1 VSALTGAVAW
11 RRLSLRDLHVSAQS
25 IRLTV
30 FAALAAFASLRYAAL
45 LTPVPTGRVVATVGV
60 AVAAAAAL
68 SRLRGRRRAA
78 TRAARALVLV
88 LGAAAG
94 IVAIGVAP
102 RLLEPAHWGALAD
115 DVRQGLGGLDGFQWP
130 YTGDDQ
136 WIRLS
141 ILLAIP
147 LVALSAAAVAF
158 WPSPRARGARR
169 GVALSL
175 LLLLYGTGA
184 AERSGGAWVLDGAAL
199 LALVAAWLWAPELR
213 RREAGRGAAWLRAVG
228 AAAIGITAGVH
239 ASDAWVDFHDW
250 NLFSG
255 AGGGT
260 TFEWDQLYGPITWP
274 RTGAELVDVTA
285 AEPHYWK
292 TETLDRFDGIRWMRT
307 NTAPGSVARD
317 DVPQTFRRRWMQQF
331 TFTIRGLH
339 SSVIVGAGTTLNVD
353 SSKVTVAAPD
363 GTTQVVDAPLARGDT
378 YTVTAYVPE
387 PTVDE
392 LRSAPSRFPRDL
404 LPYTYFDLPSATQSG
419 LDAPALDARA
429 RATHVTARTI
439 ESTVPGLAGGDTPA
453 LKARILASPY
463 GQTYVLAR
471 GLAAGQASTYDVVS
485 AVEGYLQRGYG
496 YSERPPAH
504 RYPLPAFLFRD
515 RAGYCQQFSGAMA
528 LMLRMDGIPARV
540 ATGFAAGAYD
550 ATTHRYVVRDY
561 DAHSWVEVYFA
572 GIGWVAFD
580 PTPALAPAVARSTPA
595 SASTT
600 SPATP
605 SSRTKSSAALN
616 HLKASDR
623 ARAGRAA
630 HVRASGGAP
639 VPIALAAVAS
649 ALLAALALLALRR
662 RTATLGPDAALG
674 ELRAALERLGYS
686 CPPRTTLRE
695 LERRLSVAVGPAAA
709 RYARTLR
716 NHRFAAGD
724 RRTPAT
730 ADRRALRRELAAGRG
745 LLGRARAYIALP
757 PRFSPG

>member
-1 VSALTGAVAW
+1 VSALAGAVAP
-11 RRLSLRDLHVSAQS
+11 RRFSLRHVRVSPQS
-25 IRLTV
+25 IRLVV
-30 FAALAAFASLRYAAL
+30 FAALAAFASLRFAAL
-45 LTPVPTGRVVATVGV
+45 VTPVPTGRVVATVGV
-60 AVAAAAAL
+60 AVAVAVAL
-68 SRLRGRRRAA
+68 SRLARGRH
-78 TRAARALVLV
+78 ARPLGAVVLV
-88 LGAAAG
+88 LGLAAG
-94 IVAIGVAP
+94 FAAIGVSP
-102 RLLEPAHWGALAD
+102 RLLEPAHWSALGD
-115 DVRQGLGGLDGFQWP
+115 DVRQGLAGLDGFQWP

-147 LVALSAAAVAF
+147 LVATAAAAVAF
-158 WPSPRARGARR
+158 WPSRRAPGARR

-175 LLLLYGTGA
+175 LLLLYGTGV

-213 RREAGRGAAWLRAVG
+213 RRDAGRGAAWLLIVG
-228 AAAIGITAGVH
+228 AAAVGITAGVRG
-239 ASDAWVDFHDW
+239 SGAWVDFHDW

-274 RTGAELVDVTA
+274 RTGAELLDVTA

-292 TETLDRFDGIRWMRT
+292 TETLDRFDGIRWLRT
-307 NTAPGSVARD
+307 DAAPGSVARD
-317 DVPQTFRRRWMQQF
+317 DVPQSFQRRWMQQF
-331 TFTIRGLH
+331 SFTIRGLR
-339 SSVIVGAGTTLNVD
+339 SNVIVGAGTALNVD
-353 SSKVTVAAPD
+353 SSKVTVAASD
-363 GTTQVVDAPLARGDT
+363 GTTQVVDAPLSRGDT

-392 LRSAPSRFPRDL
+392 LRRAPSRFPTDL
-404 LPYTYFDLPSATQSG
+404 LPYTYFDLPSASQSG

-429 RATHVTARTI
+429 RATHVTPRTI
-439 ESTVPGLAGGDTPA
+439 ESTVPGLAGGDSPA
-453 LKARILASPY
+453 LKTRILGSTY
-463 GQTYVLAR
+463 GQMYVLAR
-471 GLAAGQASTYDVVS
+471 SLAAGQPSTYDVVS
-485 AVEGYLQRGYG
+485 SVEGYLQRGYG

-504 RYPLPAFLFRD
+504 RYPLPAFVFRD

-561 DAHSWVEVYFA
+561 DAHAWVEVYFA

-580 PTPALAPAVARSTPA
+580 PTPALAPAVARSTPS
-595 SASTT
+595 SAAAVSAA
-600 SPATP
+600 PP
-605 SSRTKSSAALN
+605 SSRTKSNAALN

-623 ARAGRAA
+623 ARGGHAA
-630 HVRASGGAP
+630 NARGSRGGDPA
-639 VPIALAAVAS
+639 PIALAAVAT
-649 ALLAALALLALRR
+649 ALLAAVALLALRR
-662 RTATLGPDAALG
+662 RRTALGPDAALA
-674 ELRAALERLGYS
+674 ELRVALEKLGYS

-716 NHRFAAGD
+716 NHRFGASSGGA
-724 RRTPAT
+724 PAP
-730 ADRRALRRELAAGRG
+730 ADRRALRRELAGGRG
-745 LLGRARAYIALP
+745 VVGRVRAFVALP
-757 PRFSPG
+757 PRFSHG